1 MKKSVIR
8 HGLFIAMAFCGAF
21 ESGAAA
27 PVPLR
32 WTIDGSGKRI
42 VWNVREDK
50 RLPHKDMLEMSG
62 LQSSIVLSYE
72 INEAREPK
80 LLRFVLWPQYRTQPN
95 DTHATCYYGF
105 TGDSALA
112 FEIGGKAAKEVVD
125 EISFDGIWRSVSRA
139 GDAVLVRSILPCA
152 DKPAAI
158 ETVEVLNS
166 GKTPLE
172 VKALNGEFRTYCI
185 GCDARF
191 EERCDVAEKARTLKA
206 GESATWTAV
215 YSIRRVMEKVVT
227 ADAQEE
233 IAARKKRIAEL
244 TAPLVLETGDRIVDA
259 MFYFAKI
266 RAGESIFRTKRGL
279 MHSPGGGPRAFYAAT
294 WCNDQAEYA
303 GPWFGFTQDATALL
317 AATNAYAHY
326 MPFMGPDYAQ
336 IPSSVIAEGFD
347 YWNSTRDRGDA
358 AMWAY
363 GAARFLLAANRRDW
377 AKDLLPGLRW
387 TLEYSRRQMNA
398 EGVVGSY
405 MDELEG
411 RFPHG
416 KYNLCTSTLYYD
428 ALRHAA
434 IVEREIGDKALADDY
449 EKRAAAIRI
458 AIEKFFGAQL
468 HGFKTY
474 RYFEDCKLLRSW
486 IGIPLAM
493 GIYDR
498 VDGTIDAL
506 FSPYL
511 WTGSELYT
519 QEADPKRTVWDRS
532 LLCAMRGIC
541 AAGRT
546 ERVWGYLKAYSQSR
560 LLGEHVPYALE
571 CSVSMSHLSAENALY
586 CRIFTEGLFGLD
598 PNGFGTFAM
607 DGKLPKGF
615 KPMRLK
621 NVRMGNKNV
630 TLTLTENGVKVE

>member
-1 MKKSVIR
+1 MKAFLFA
-8 HGLFIAMAFCGAF
+8 GLLFGSLSLC
-21 ESGAAA
+21 AAE
-27 PVPLR
+27 PGRVPPR
-32 WTIDGSGKRI
+32 WSLADGGTRI
-42 VWNVREDK
+42 VWNVRDDK
-50 RLPHKDMLEMSG
+50 RLPHRDMLEMSG
-62 LQSSIVLSYE
+62 LQASLVLSYE
-72 INEAREPK
+72 IDAACKPK
-80 LLRFVLWPQYRTQPN
+80 LNRFVLWPQYRTQPN

-105 TGDSALA
+105 KNDSAIA
-112 FEIGGKAAKEVVD
+112 FELNGKVADEVVD
-125 EISFDGIWRSVSRA
+125 EISFDGIWACVSRA
-139 GDAVLVRSILPCA
+139 GDAVLVRRILPCA

-158 ETVEVLNS
+158 ETVEIRNAGS
-166 GKTPLE
+166 QPLE
-172 VKALNGEFRTYCI
+172 VKPLNGAFRAYCI

-191 EERCDVAEKARTLKA
+191 EQRCDVAEGTRTLKP
-206 GESATWTAV
+206 GERATWTAV
-215 YSIRRVMEKVVT
+215 YSIRRVMEDAVT
-227 ADAQEE
+227 ADAEAE
-233 IAARKKRIAEL
+233 IAARRRRIAEL
-244 TAPLVLETGDRIVDA
+244 TAPLVLETGDEIVDA
-259 MFYFAKI
+259 MFRFAKI

-303 GPWFGFTQDATALL
+303 GPWFGFTQDPTALS
-317 AATNAYAHY
+317 ATTNAYGHY

-363 GAARFLLAANRRDW
+363 GASRFLLAANRRDW
-377 AKDLLPGLRW
+377 AEKLLPGLRW
-387 TLEYSRRQMNA
+387 TLEYCRRQINSD
-398 EGVVGSY
+398 GVVGSY

-434 IVEREIGDKALADDY
+434 IIEREIGDKALADDY
-449 EKRAAAIRI
+449 AKRAVAVRD
-458 AIEKFFGAQL
+458 AIERFFGAEM

-532 LLCAMRGIC
+532 LLYAIRGIC

-546 ERVWGYLKAYSQSR
+546 ERVWGYLKAYSESR

-571 CSVSMSHLSAENALY
+571 CSDSMSHLSAENALY

-615 KPMRLK
+615 SPMRLR
-621 NVRMGNKNV
+621 NVRMGDKTV
-630 TLTLTENGVKVE
+630 TLTLTENGVEVEPVAR